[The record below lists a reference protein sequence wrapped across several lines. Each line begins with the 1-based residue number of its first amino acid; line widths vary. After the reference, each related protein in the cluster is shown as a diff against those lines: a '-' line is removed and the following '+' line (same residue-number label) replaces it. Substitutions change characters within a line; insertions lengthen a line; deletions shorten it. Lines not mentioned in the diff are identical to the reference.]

1 MPAASIATMHS
12 VPHTFSSPHARRA
25 ALNETMDPEF
35 LSSDDEEFDVIFD
48 DDDEELNDI
57 ELFQQ
62 RSNGTVTRGH
72 CIA

>member
-1 MPAASIATMHS
+1 
-12 VPHTFSSPHARRA
+12 
-25 ALNETMDPEF
+25 MDPEF

-62 RSNGTVTRGH
+62 RSNGTVTRGR